1 MVTVGL
7 ALRANLPAPGAHDSH
22 YPKLPGS
29 VKCRLSANRKDTGDK
44 IADVTTN
51 QASAR
56 MGLRKGSMRGGAPL
70 RTFLP
75 QKMLL
80 RRGSMSS
87 MFT

>member
-7 ALRANLPAPGAHDSH
+7 ALRANLPAPGAHDSQ
-22 YPKLPGS
+22 YRKLPGS
-29 VKCRLSANRKDTGDK
+29 VKRKGTGDK
-44 IADVTTN
+44 IAGVTAN

-56 MGLRKGSMRGGAPL
+56 IGLRKGSIRGGAPL